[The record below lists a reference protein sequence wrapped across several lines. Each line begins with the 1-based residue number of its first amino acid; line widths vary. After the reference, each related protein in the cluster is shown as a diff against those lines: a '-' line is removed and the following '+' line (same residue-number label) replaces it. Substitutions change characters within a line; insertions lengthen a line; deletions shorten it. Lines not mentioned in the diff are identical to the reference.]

1 MDSQRQDIAII
12 TSKGFLLKVQGNRDA
27 GCRVQSQRA
36 HSASLGTTLSRLP
49 TELRIIFG

>member
-1 MDSQRQDIAII
+1 MDSRRQDIAII
-12 TSKGFLLKVQGNRDA
+12 ISKGFLLKVQGNRDA
-27 GCRVQSQRA
+27 GCRFYSHRA